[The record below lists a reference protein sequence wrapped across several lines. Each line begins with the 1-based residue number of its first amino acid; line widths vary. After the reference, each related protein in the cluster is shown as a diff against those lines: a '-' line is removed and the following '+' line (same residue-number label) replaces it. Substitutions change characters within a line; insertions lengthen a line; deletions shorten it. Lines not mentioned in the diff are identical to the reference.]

1 MGNCC
6 GGPPKEEAVARAP
19 APAAAPPG
27 PIDTPRPPSQEGNK
41 LAGLM
46 GAGVAAVEADDG
58 SAASAVKLAQ
68 DERVEKM
75 KAEAE
80 ASRLAAEEEAAAK
93 AEEEARAAAQ
103 AAAEAEAAAA
113 AEAEAAAA
121 AEAEAE
127 AQARAEAEA
136 ARLAAM
142 QEELARRRAAAN
154 AAQDEEE
161 EQPYEPRRRR
171 RPPSPKPRGVY
182 LWAYLYA
189 EVCQKVPMPK
199 VEAAFCQV
207 DEQHGG
213 TGALE
218 RQQLLQVCALL
229 GLVHEDTAVR
239 LIVESAP
246 FCIRI
251 LSLWRRL

>member
-80 ASRLAAEEEAAAK
+80 AQARAEAEASRLAAEEEAAAK

-103 AAAEAEAAAA
+103 A
-113 AEAEAAAA
+113 
-121 AEAEAE
+121 
-127 AQARAEAEA
+127 
-136 ARLAAM
+136 
-142 QEELARRRAAAN
+142 
-154 AAQDEEE
+154 
-161 EQPYEPRRRR
+161 
-171 RPPSPKPRGVY
+171 
-182 LWAYLYA
+182 
-189 EVCQKVPMPK
+189 
-199 VEAAFCQV
+199 
-207 DEQHGG
+207 
-213 TGALE
+213 
-218 RQQLLQVCALL
+218 
-229 GLVHEDTAVR
+229 
-239 LIVESAP
+239 
-246 FCIRI
+246 
-251 LSLWRRL
+251 

>member
-1 MGNCC
+1 MPLFSHGVGLICWHNVAQELLREKSPSPV
-6 GGPPKEEAVARAP
+6 GPSEKELRCQAMEEHEAKGDAEDKPWSALKRTEYETALELADANLDKKRIQGKLKEVREQI
-19 APAAAPPG
+19 AA
-27 PIDTPRPPSQEGNK
+27 EK
-41 LAGLM
+41 
-46 GAGVAAVEADDG
+46 
-58 SAASAVKLAQ
+58 
-68 DERVEKM
+68 ERK
-75 KAEAE
+75 
-80 ASRLAAEEEAAAK
+80 RLAK
-93 AEEEARAAAQ
+93 Q
-103 AAAEAEAAAA
+103 ALADEAEAARKA
-113 AEAEAAAA
+113 AEARRKAKE
-121 AEAEAE
+121 
-127 AQARAEAEA
+127 EA

-154 AAQDEEE
+154 ATQDEEE

-229 GLVHEDTAVR
+229 GLVHEDPAVR